1 MVKFGVYAGFLKVSP
16 KIKTFVC
23 NVLPDTTLY
32 PALRRP
38 PPAFGFLL
46 SFRPRDGGQYILVPN
61 IAFKVKLASSIIH
74 VYI

>member
-1 MVKFGVYAGFLKVSP
+1 MIKFGVYAGFLKVSP

-38 PPAFGFLL
+38 PPPSAFFFL
-46 SFRPRDGGQYILVPN
+46 SDPEMEDRTY
-61 IAFKVKLASSIIH
+61 
-74 VYI
+74 